1 MRKLFP
7 GYYSP
12 SQEEFEKIWQEGLII
27 FDTNVLLDLYRY
39 SENTVKSLVEVMDSL
54 EKRIWIPFQVS
65 KEYHKNLNSVISD
78 QVRKYESSIKTLIEF
93 KKQID
98 EKRSHPFLSEAL
110 TTEIEDFCGKFD
122 RELEDKKAIVKQL
135 IISNPIKEKLADL
148 LDGKIGA
155 EFSKEELEKIY
166 SDGEKRYKEQI
177 PPGFGDVKKPT
188 PDRYGDLIFWK
199 EILKKNSEI
208 DCPILLITGDKK
220 DDWYLKELGLTIGPR
235 PELIEEIKKN
245 KDNLFY
251 IYPTDK
257 FLKYSKE
264 YLQTK
269 VDDETI
275 KEVGEFILDNY
286 KNIQS
291 SELES
296 ESFYEIVEEVDEC
309 EECDNEVLT
318 NSEGEI
324 EDSSEIEEGE
334 SH

>member
-1 MRKLFP
+1 MFLF
-7 GYYSP
+7 
-12 SQEEFEKIWQEGLII
+12 
-27 FDTNVLLDLYRY
+27 
-39 SENTVKSLVEVMDSL
+39 
-54 EKRIWIPFQVS
+54 
-65 KEYHKNLNSVISD
+65 IS
-78 QVRKYESSIKTLIEF
+78 
-93 KKQID
+93 
-98 EKRSHPFLSEAL
+98 A
-110 TTEIEDFCGKFD
+110 
-122 RELEDKKAIVKQL
+122 
-135 IISNPIKEKLADL
+135 
-148 LDGKIGA
+148 
-155 EFSKEELEKIY
+155 
-166 SDGEKRYKEQI
+166 
-177 PPGFGDVKKPT
+177 
-188 PDRYGDLIFWK
+188 
-199 EILKKNSEI
+199 ILKKNSEI

-318 NSEGEI
+318 NNEGEI